1 LKPLGIKIAVISNSS
16 LLFHQSIRE
25 DLLKSDLVSL
35 KVDSVIPRVWKVINR
50 PIKFLRLGDI
60 LKGILEFAKTYN
72 GKLVTETMLVKNVTY
87 DDDQMTE
94 LADFLAK
101 LKPFMA
107 YLSIPTRPP
116 AYEWVK
122 AAGSDAV
129 NRIFQV
135 FKERMDRVEYLIG
148 YEGNEFS
155 STGHIEEDLLS
166 ITAVHPLREDA
177 VENLLTRARKGWD
190 VVHKLIEENLIIK
203 EQYEGRTFYLR
214 KIP

>member
-1 LKPLGIKIAVISNSS
+1 
-16 LLFHQSIRE
+16 
-25 DLLKSDLVSL
+25 
-35 KVDSVIPRVWKVINR
+35 
-50 PIKFLRLGDI
+50 
-60 LKGILEFAKTYN
+60 
-72 GKLVTETMLVKNVTY
+72 
-87 DDDQMTE
+87 
-94 LADFLAK
+94 
-101 LKPFMA
+101 
-107 YLSIPTRPP
+107 
-116 AYEWVK
+116 
-122 AAGSDAV
+122 
-129 NRIFQV
+129 
-135 FKERMDRVEYLIG
+135 MDRVEYLIG